1 MLCLFLS
8 VVAAGCADDICVD
21 KDSLTAQFSFE
32 KSFYLTNEEVFIRN
46 TTQGGS
52 GKYEYEWDFGDGRT
66 SSEAEP
72 HLMFNEIGAYTITLN
87 VRDSK
92 GRYAMA
98 HKILS
103 IEPEPLPE
111 VGNMVLKWVADQPLG
126 AVRSIAPAVSDD
138 NYVFMTSEDHIA
150 RKFDGS
156 TGRQI
161 WQFDLRNAADGPSP
175 EGNTLSLIHI

>member
-1 MLCLFLS
+1 MKTFAIKPYIMLCLFLS

-98 HKILS
+98 HKIL
-103 IEPEPLPE
+103 L
-111 VGNMVLKWVADQPLG
+111 
-126 AVRSIAPAVSDD
+126 
-138 NYVFMTSEDHIA
+138 
-150 RKFDGS
+150 
-156 TGRQI
+156 
-161 WQFDLRNAADGPSP
+161 
-175 EGNTLSLIHI
+175 LSAKP

>member
-92 GRYAMA
+92 GPSPLSSAFSRR
-98 HKILS
+98 KFRLPTLVTILS
-103 IEPEPLPE
+103 RPFFAASI
-111 VGNMVLKWVADQPLG
+111 NSALKFKGL
-126 AVRSIAPAVSDD
+126 
-138 NYVFMTSEDHIA
+138 
-150 RKFDGS
+150 
-156 TGRQI
+156 
-161 WQFDLRNAADGPSP
+161 L
-175 EGNTLSLIHI
+175 